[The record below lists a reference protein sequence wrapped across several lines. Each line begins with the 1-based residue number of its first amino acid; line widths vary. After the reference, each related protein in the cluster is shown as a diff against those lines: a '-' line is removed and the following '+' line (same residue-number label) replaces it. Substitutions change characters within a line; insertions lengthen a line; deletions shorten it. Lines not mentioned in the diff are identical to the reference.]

1 MELFLNYYLILQI
14 PWNFFS
20 ITNVF
25 ATILKELKNRR
36 IYCFLI
42 MFLQLPFAAVA
53 VLIPVCTK
61 KLLQR
66 ILYLEKVLRD
76 GIFFSSWTNVS
87 YIFYFHFHVSPLF
100 VHTSR
105 NQIFFVIFEGFF
117 SSYTLI
123 TRGNNISS
131 GSQYFKIVNKN
142 VSIYTLGLNL

>member
-1 MELFLNYYLILQI
+1 
-14 PWNFFS
+14 
-20 ITNVF
+20 
-25 ATILKELKNRR
+25 
-36 IYCFLI
+36 
-42 MFLQLPFAAVA
+42 MFLLLPFAAVA

-66 ILYLEKVLRD
+66 VLYLEKVLRD

>member
-53 VLIPVCTK
+53 GANSSMYK
-61 KLLQR
+61 KVTPKDSIFRKGATRWYFLLLVDKCQ
-66 ILYLEKVLRD
+66 LYFL
-76 GIFFSSWTNVS
+76 FSLSR
-87 YIFYFHFHVSPLF
+87 FSPLCSYKQKSDIF
-100 VHTSR
+100 CYFWGVFFLLHTD
-105 NQIFFVIFEGFF
+105 NKGQ
-117 SSYTLI
+117 
-123 TRGNNISS
+123 
-131 GSQYFKIVNKN
+131 QY
-142 VSIYTLGLNL
+142 